1 MSEGPVS
8 EWCERAKHRV
18 HRFIRLVE
26 MDAPQ
31 QVIDGEVK
39 LIEKALKQM
48 TAMDLVA
55 FAGTWQA
62 FVEERIRERI
72 EWMQDE
78 RIEWMQDEEDARHK
92 RLAPLLWLVKP
103 TEK

>member
-78 RIEWMQDEEDARHK
+78 EDARHK
-92 RLAPLLWLVKP
+92 RLAPSLRLVKP